1 VGRTPRSAPD
11 PQVRPL
17 APREKPVGSQW
28 GRRFRLPTA
37 GLLVFAASLFADAP
51 REIID
56 VFGAMAAALTDN
68 NLPEFMGAFDKDM
81 PGYGK
86 LKTDVTALMTQAN
99 ISSSIEPIKDEGD
112 DTTHKVDLDWFLQ
125 VRSLIAAGPIVNRR
139 EVIHCELRKQG
150 KHWKIVSLQPMEFFA
165 PAKLDK

>member
-1 VGRTPRSAPD
+1 VILVIATACL
-11 PQVRPL
+11 L
-17 APREKPVGSQW
+17 AD
-28 GRRFRLPTA
+28 T
-37 GLLVFAASLFADAP
+37 P

-68 NLPEFMGAFDKDM
+68 NLTEFMGAFDKDM

-99 ISSSIEPIKDEGD
+99 ITSSIEPIKDEGD
-112 DTTHKVDLDWFLQ
+112 DTAHKVDLDWFLQ
-125 VRSLIAAGPIVNRR
+125 VRSLYPDGPIVNRR

-150 KHWKIVSLQPMEFFA
+150 KHWKIVSLQPVEFFA

>member
-1 VGRTPRSAPD
+1 MPATAPRSS
-11 PQVRPL
+11 PL
-17 APREKPVGSQW
+17 LVGSKW

-37 GLLVFAASLFADAP
+37 WLLLLFATSLLADAP

-68 NLPEFMGAFDKDM
+68 NLTEFMGAFDKDM

-86 LKTDVTALMTQAN
+86 LKTDVTALMNEAN
-99 ISSSIEPIKDEGD
+99 ISTSVEPIKDQGGE
-112 DTTHKVDLDWFLQ
+112 TAHTLDLDWTLQ
-125 VRSLIAAGPIVNRR
+125 IRSLYPDGPIVTRR
-139 EVIHCELRKQG
+139 EIIHCELRKQG
-150 KHWKIVSLQPMEFFA
+150 KHWKIVSLQPLEFFA

>member
-1 VGRTPRSAPD
+1 MNISYE
-11 PQVRPL
+11 RPVNS
-17 APREKPVGSQW
+17 PW

-37 GLLVFAASLFADAP
+37 CVLLVFATSLFADAP